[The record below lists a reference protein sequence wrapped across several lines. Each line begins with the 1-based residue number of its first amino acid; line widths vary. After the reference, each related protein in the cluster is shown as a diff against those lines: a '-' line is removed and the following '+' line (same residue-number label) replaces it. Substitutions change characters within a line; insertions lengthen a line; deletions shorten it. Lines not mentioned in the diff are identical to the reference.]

1 MQPLS
6 NPNFFFGYVTGSDI
20 YKLWASLDA
29 TNRQFITSY
38 KINDKT
44 KF

>member
-1 MQPLS
+1 VLKTPPSQS
-6 NPNFFFGYVTGSDI
+6 GKT
-20 YKLWASLDA
+20 LWASLDA